1 MMCCDPFIE
10 NGCWLDN
17 FDFEF
22 GVVVSLLLADGKVHL
37 TSLVSLWLVDG
48 LQNWLKLVDGL

>member
-48 LQNWLKLVDGL
+48 L